1 MASSDHLRAS
11 TEQHKAKNVE
21 SKKSD
26 KLIHAA
32 MTDCIAYLEERMS
45 GHLDG
50 YRLEFKRDLS
60 FSELINVI
68 RDSRTRS
75 EFDTVFA
82 DRTIIPDGGA
92 IWLTKPDDGRYRK
105 LVLVSE
111 VKKQGTN
118 KERMAEGKTR
128 QAQGNAIERLGKNLT
143 GIRAA
148 LNHEPLTPFVCF
160 GWGCDFEDPYDETSF
175 VMSKVSMMNEFY
187 PLNRTYVFKKDGS
200 ADRNRFAPV
209 SMYFREPEWTREDMF
224 KILKE
229 VAETSLRYYLF

>member
-1 MASSDHLRAS
+1 MAKSDQLRAS
-11 TEQHKAKNVE
+11 KEQHKPKNIE
-21 SKKSD
+21 SQRSD
-26 KLIHAA
+26 KAIYAA
-32 MTDCIAYLEERMS
+32 MGDCIEYLQDRMED
-45 GHLDG
+45 HLNG
-50 YRLEFKRDLS
+50 YNLVFSKDLS
-60 FSELINVI
+60 FAELIGMI
-68 RDSRTRS
+68 RHSRSRS

-82 DRTIIPDGGA
+82 DRTIKPDGGA
-92 IWLTKPDDGRYRK
+92 IWLTKIDDDDYRR
-105 LVLVSE
+105 LIVVSE

-118 KERMAEGKTR
+118 KARMAEGKQK
-128 QAQGNAIERLGKNLT
+128 QAQGNAIERLGKNLI

-160 GWGCDFEDPYDETSF
+160 GWGCDFEDPYDESSF

-209 SMYFREPEWTREDMF
+209 SMYFREEEWTREDMF